1 MKTVAVVGFGY
12 IGSVIGA
19 VLASRGL
26 TVRGIDMNADLV
38 AAVNDGKCP
47 LPEPGLE
54 ELIADGVAKGRLS
67 ASTDVAHVA
76 GADVIIVTV
85 GTPLSDDFDADL
97 SHIRAACTG
106 IAEHVSDGQIIMVKS
121 TVPPGVTRLMAEEV
135 LLPKA
140 RVHMAF

>member
-97 SHIRAACTG
+97 SHIRANPT
-106 IAEHVSDGQIIMVKS
+106 
-121 TVPPGVTRLMAEEV
+121 
-135 LLPKA
+135 PKPKGTA
-140 RVHMAF
+140 P